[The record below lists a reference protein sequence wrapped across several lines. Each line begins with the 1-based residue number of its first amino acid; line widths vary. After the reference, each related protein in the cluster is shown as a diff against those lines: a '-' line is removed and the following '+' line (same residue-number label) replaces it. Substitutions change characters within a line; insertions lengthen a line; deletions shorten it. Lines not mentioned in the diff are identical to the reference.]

1 MRWHGFLCCLLTVF
15 SGGKAYSGS
24 SSVWLSNNTVIAS
37 TSMHYKSPFQSLT
50 QQPSTGTGTGTSYTI
65 DSVFSVGLKYE
76 GAIVFLPNLNLS
88 HVPKLGFSQAVIHFP
103 NGVGVFTSPTTI
115 ESRSF
120 ILSEQLN
127 WNILSPRSSLVG
139 FDVDIGYR
147 HIFNYDSFRLGNW
160 EFVEKPHWG
169 EVFYQ
174 AQAHFPL
181 HKLIGSDNTLKLVL
195 SIERSSSYT
204 LPQVRVEARF

>member
-1 MRWHGFLCCLLTVF
+1 MRWHRFLFCLLTFVL
-15 SGGKAYSGS
+15 GGKAYCGS
-24 SSVWLSNNTVIAS
+24 SSLWLSNNTVMAS
-37 TSMHYKSPFQSLT
+37 TSIHYKSPFQSLT
-50 QQPSTGTGTGTSYTI
+50 QQPSSVNSTSYTI
-65 DSVFSVGLKYE
+65 DPGFSVGLKYE

-88 HVPKLGFSQAVIHFP
+88 HVPKLGFSQGVIHFP